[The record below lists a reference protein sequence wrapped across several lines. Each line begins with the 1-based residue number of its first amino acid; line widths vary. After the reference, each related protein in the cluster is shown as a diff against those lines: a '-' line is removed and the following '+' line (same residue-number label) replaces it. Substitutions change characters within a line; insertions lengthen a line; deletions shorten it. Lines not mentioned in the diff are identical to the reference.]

1 MSGSPDVVHFTLSCH
16 LLSGREIMLD
26 GQTQD
31 SNVLHISKQVAKV
44 LRLNRQ
50 VHQVFLVK
58 GVHVVAPFSTLRDCG
73 ITAASVKPFLNV
85 VVTSAPPL
93 LSAELYQWS
102 REMDVLRRSWKSPD
116 HE

>member
-1 MSGSPDVVHFTLSCH
+1 MV
-16 LLSGREIMLD
+16 E
-26 GQTQD
+26 GQTQHD
-31 SNVLHISKQVAKV
+31 SVLYVSLKVANI

-73 ITAASVKPFLNV
+73 ITETSVKPFLNV
-85 VVTSAPPL
+85 VVTWAPPL

-102 REMDVLRRSWKSPD
+102 REMDVLRRSWMSSEHK
-116 HE
+116 